1 MREDYLWD
9 GSGEPDPEVQKL
21 ENTLSRFRHKG
32 SAPVFPAIKPAQ
44 QRRSFWQMG
53 LSIRLAAATATAVV
67 VLVIAVSF
75 MVVRLM
81 APQLPQSAWDITP
94 VEGTP
99 KVSGSTRTQKLAV
112 GQVLETDATSKASIR
127 LADTGEISVEPGT
140 RLRLLNS
147 NSAIKRIGLERGT
160 IHVSI
165 WAPPGKFVV
174 DTPSA
179 VAVDL
184 GCIYTL
190 HVDDSGNGLLHTTL
204 GWVGFRLAGHES
216 FIPAGATCRTKKNAG
231 PGIPYFEESKES
243 FRSALARFES
253 ENSAS
258 ALQPVLAQ
266 AGRQDAFTLWHL
278 LSRVSD
284 SDRGPV
290 YDRLA
295 ELAPPPPGVTREGI
309 LHLDHKMLDLWWNKF
324 DLGDISL
331 WRHWEREWA
340 TEMGK

>member
-21 ENTLSRFRHKG
+21 ENALSQFRHKG

-44 QRRSFWQMG
+44 QRRSFWYMG
-53 LSIRLAAATATAVV
+53 LSIRFAAATATAVV
-67 VLVIAVSF
+67 ILVAAASF
-75 MVVRLM
+75 MVIHLM
-81 APQLPQSAWDITP
+81 TPRLPQSAWDITP
-94 VEGTP
+94 VEGIP
-99 KVSGSTRTQKLAV
+99 KVSGSTGTQKLQV
-112 GQVLETDATSKASIR
+112 GQILETDATSKANIK
-127 LADTGEISVEPGT
+127 LNDTGEISVEPGT

-147 NSAIKRIGLERGT
+147 DSAIKRVGLERGT

-165 WAPPGKFVV
+165 WAAPGTFVV

-190 HVDDSGNGLLHTTL
+190 HVDNSGNGLLRTTL
-204 GWVGFRLAGHES
+204 GWVGFKLADHES
-216 FIPAGATCRTKKNAG
+216 FIPAGAVCPTKKNAG

-243 FRSALARFES
+243 FRSALTRFES
-253 ENSAS
+253 ENSTA
-258 ALQPVLAQ
+258 ALHPVLAQ
-266 AGRQDAFTLWHL
+266 TSRQDAFTLWHL

-284 SDRGPV
+284 SDRGLV
-290 YDRLA
+290 YDRLT
-295 ELAPPPPGVTREGI
+295 ELVPPPPGVTREGI
-309 LHLDHKMLDLWWNKF
+309 LHLDHKMLDLWWNQF

-331 WRHWEREWA
+331 WRHWERNW
-340 TEMGK
+340 TDKK